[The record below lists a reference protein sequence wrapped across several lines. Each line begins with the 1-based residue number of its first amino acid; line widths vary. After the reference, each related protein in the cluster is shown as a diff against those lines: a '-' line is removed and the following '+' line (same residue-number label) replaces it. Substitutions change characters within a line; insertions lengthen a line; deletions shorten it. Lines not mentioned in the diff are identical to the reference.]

1 MPRIYLCTVGRR
13 IPHRGYLTCCC
24 RTHFPRKNASP
35 ARAAFSTFEGNIYG
49 FATMSNSTRSSSF
62 TFTAPPPMLMG
73 SIPKS
78 LCFSWAEP

>member
-1 MPRIYLCTVGRR
+1 VYSWTQDSAPGLPELLLPQPFCPEERLAGES
-13 IPHRGYLTCCC
+13 G
-24 RTHFPRKNASP
+24 FP
-35 ARAAFSTFEGNIYG
+35 TFEGNVYG

-62 TFTAPPPMLMG
+62 TFTAPPPKLMG